1 MRYLLGAL
9 LIIVALSMCT
19 YLIPGGGMTGGG
31 SAGDN
36 VVAEVGDAQITTR
49 DVQAQ
54 MEQILRG
61 GRIPPEMAQ
70 VYVPQIIDQM
80 ISDQAVAY
88 EAKRLGLNVSNS
100 ELAEAIRATP
110 SFQPLF
116 ASGQF
121 NKQAYENYLA
131 QQGLTIPEFEA
142 NFKKQMLKTYLDNIA
157 LNGIVVTPAD
167 VEAAYKKK
175 NEKLKVEYV
184 SFSADKF
191 KGQVKPSAEELKA
204 YFNSHRNLFTVP
216 EKRGFDIVLADEANV
231 GQSIQVPEAALRRY
245 YDTNLDKYRTPE
257 RVKARHILFM
267 TQGKPPA
274 DLPKIRAKAEDV
286 LKQVKNGG
294 DFAGLAKKYS
304 DDTASAVKGG
314 DLGWVVRGQTVKAF
328 EDAAFSMKPNQISN
342 LVTTE
347 YGFHIIQVLEKQ
359 PAHVQTFD
367 EVKSQIAA
375 DIKREQVF
383 DKMPQ
388 IADQARASLVKA
400 PQQAAEIAKQDNLS
414 FVHVDKAGTGDPLP
428 QVGASPELLS
438 AVMSLKKGEVS
449 QVVQLS
455 GNRLCI
461 AVVTD
466 VYPAHPA
473 EFSDVEAQVRERYVT
488 DKSNELVQAKLKE
501 AAAKFTAGGC
511 AQFEQV
517 A

>member
-1 MRYLLGAL
+1 MFDLFRSRDKAVRYVLGAL
-9 LIIVALSMCT
+9 LIVVALSMCT
-19 YLIPGGGMTGGG
+19 YLIPGGGMTTGN
-31 SAGDN
+31 AGDN
-36 VVAEVGDAQITTR
+36 VVAEVGDSQITIR

-88 EAKRLGLNVSNS
+88 EAQRLGLNVSDS
-100 ELAEAIRATP
+100 DVAEAIRATP

-121 NKQAYENYLA
+121 NKQAYENFLA
-131 QQGLTIPEFEA
+131 QQGLTIPEFET

-157 LNGIVVTPAD
+157 LNGIVITPAD
-167 VEAAYKKK
+167 VAAAYKKK

-191 KGQVKPSAEELKA
+191 KSQVKPTTVELKT
-204 YFNSHRNLFTVP
+204 YFDSHRNSFTVP
-216 EKRGFDIVLADEANV
+216 EKRGFDLLLVTEANV

-245 YDTNLDKYRTPE
+245 YDVNIDKYRTPE

-274 DLPKIRAKAEDV
+274 DIPKIKAKAEDV
-286 LKQVKNGG
+286 LKQVKHGG
-294 DFAGLAKKYS
+294 DFAALAKKYS
-304 DDTASAVKGG
+304 DDTGSASKGG
-314 DLGWVVRGQTVKAF
+314 DLGWIVRGQTVKNF
-328 EDAAFSMKPNQISN
+328 ENAAFSMKPNQISD

-359 PAHVQTFD
+359 QAHVQSFD
-367 EVKSQIAA
+367 EVKDQIAA

-388 IADQARASLVKA
+388 IADQARAALVKA
-400 PQQAAEIAKQDNLS
+400 PQQGAEIAKQDNLT
-414 FVHVDKAGTGDPLP
+414 FVHVDKAGTGDSLP
-428 QVGASPELLS
+428 QVGSAPELLS

-461 AVVTD
+461 AAVTD
-466 VYPAHPA
+466 IYPAHPA
-473 EFSDVEAQVRERYVT
+473 EFSDVEAQVRER
-488 DKSNELVQAKLKE
+488 
-501 AAAKFTAGGC
+501 
-511 AQFEQV
+511 
-517 A
+517 